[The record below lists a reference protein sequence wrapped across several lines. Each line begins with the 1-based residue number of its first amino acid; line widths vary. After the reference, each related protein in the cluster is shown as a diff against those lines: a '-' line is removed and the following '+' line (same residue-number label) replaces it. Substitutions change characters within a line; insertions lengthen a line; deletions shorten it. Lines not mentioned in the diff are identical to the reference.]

1 MSINITAI
9 LHNYN
14 YQLMKHLSILR
25 ITFTGNP
32 TLKTHIIIQSA
43 KQRPDLKNATD
54 ELIYHNWPLFI
65 QNSPVTYEH
74 WNKLF
79 KSDFS
84 RFQQF
89 AILQQGEKQR
99 LIGVANSV
107 PFPWEG
113 DSLEQLPD
121 NGWDEVFRRG
131 MFARGKKVTKML
143 SALSV
148 TVSPEFR
155 GKNLPALLI
164 SSLKQAAIE
173 EGLKGLVVPV
183 RPTLKQNY
191 PLQDFVQYCRWKNDN
206 NEPFDPWIRTHWRLG
221 AKIIQ
226 PAMHSMSINATLDK
240 WQEWTGMK
248 FLQSGQYI
256 IPGGLVPLV
265 VDVQQQM
272 AYYIEPNLWMFHNL
286 HA

>member
-1 MSINITAI
+1 M
-9 LHNYN
+9 
-14 YQLMKHLSILR
+14 
-25 ITFTGNP
+25 
-32 TLKTHIIIQSA
+32 KTHIIIQSA
-43 KQRPDLKNATD
+43 KQRPDFKSAAD
-54 ELIYHNWPLFI
+54 DIFYKNWPLFM
-65 QNSPVTYEH
+65 QNSAIENQ

-79 KSDFS
+79 EPDFS
-84 RFQQF
+84 HFQKF
-89 AILQQGEKQR
+89 AILQQGEEQK
-99 LIGVANSV
+99 LIGAANSV

-131 MFARGKKVTKML
+131 MLARGKTVTKML

-164 SSLKQAAIE
+164 NSLKQTAIE
-173 EGLKGLVVPV
+173 EGMKALVVPV
-183 RPTLKQNY
+183 RPTLKKNY

-226 PAMHSMSINATLDK
+226 PAMHSMYINATLDK

>member
-1 MSINITAI
+1 M
-9 LHNYN
+9 
-14 YQLMKHLSILR
+14 
-25 ITFTGNP
+25 
-32 TLKTHIIIQSA
+32 
-43 KQRPDLKNATD
+43 
-54 ELIYHNWPLFI
+54 

-183 RPTLKQNY
+183 RPAFQ
-191 PLQDFVQYCRWKNDN
+191 
-206 NEPFDPWIRTHWRLG
+206 
-221 AKIIQ
+221 
-226 PAMHSMSINATLDK
+226 SIYRELFY
-240 WQEWTGMK
+240 Q
-248 FLQSGQYI
+248 
-256 IPGGLVPLV
+256 
-265 VDVQQQM
+265 
-272 AYYIEPNLWMFHNL
+272 
-286 HA
+286 